1 VTRLAVVLLAVAGAA
16 CSARML
22 AVRSLGDAISGS
34 QAVYGRDDDPDLVR
48 DASPFTLKT
57 IESLLEV
64 SPEHKGLLEA
74 AASGFT
80 QYAYAFVQQ
89 EADFAEGRD
98 LARARALRARARRLY
113 VRACDYG
120 FRELAADFP
129 AFRARLSRE
138 PRAVLAGSHARHV
151 PALYWTALAWS
162 GAMSVAQDDPE
173 LMADQG
179 LAESMMRRA
188 LALDEGFGQGVIHDY
203 FVAWEGGRTAAGG
216 SFDAARAHFE
226 RSLEL
231 ARGRRAAP
239 LVIYAE
245 TVSVARQDRAEF
257 ERLLAQA
264 LAIDADGTGELR
276 LQNIVRQQRARWL
289 LGRADEL
296 FVE

>member
-1 VTRLAVVLLAVAGAA
+1 VTRLAVVLLALAGAA
-16 CSARML
+16 CSARTL
-22 AVRSLGDAISGS
+22 AVRELGDAISGS

-64 SPEHKGLLEA
+64 SPEHRGLLEA

-98 LARARALRARARRLY
+98 LARAQALRGRARRLY
-113 VRACDYG
+113 LRGRDYG
-120 FRELAADFP
+120 LRELAADFP
-129 AFRARLSRE
+129 GFRERLSRE
-138 PRAVLAGSHARHV
+138 PQAVLAGSRARHV
-151 PALYWTALAWS
+151 PALYWTALAWC

-173 LMADQG
+173 LTADQG

-188 LALDEGFGQGVIHDY
+188 LALDEGFEQGAVHD
-203 FVAWEGGRTAAGG
+203 FFIAWEGGRSAAGG
-216 SFDAARAHFE
+216 SLDEARAHFE
-226 RSLEL
+226 RSLAL
-231 ARGRRAAP
+231 SRGHRAAP

-257 ERLLAQA
+257 ERLLGQA
-264 LAIDADGTGELR
+264 LAIDPDRTGGLR
-276 LQNIVRQQRARWL
+276 LQNIIRQRRARWL
-289 LGRADEL
+289 LERADEL